1 MLLRLVEDADVV
13 VEGFRPGVMDRLGV
27 GYEALRERNPGIV
40 FCSITGYGQTG
51 PYTARSGHDMNYLGL
66 IGMLDLTGP
75 ADGAPVQSAG
85 QIADLGGGGL
95 MAAYSI
101 LAALREAERT
111 GRGQA
116 VDVSMADGALSWLT
130 MVAGQYLAD
139 GRVPGRGAESLTG
152 GIVCYRP
159 YACADGHVTLG
170 ALEPKFWA
178 AWCAGVGRDDLM
190 DKAFDPPGSDTHA
203 EVERIFAERT
213 RDEWAAFADQHDCCL
228 EPVLDLGEALDSEL
242 VREREM
248 VVEVDQPGAQAPVRP
263 AGPPGQV
270 LGHPGRRHPAR
281 PGAGRAH
288 RAGAG
293 GPGLHARAGGRA
305 GVRGRGRRAAGGR
318 HRQLPVM
325 NRDGLLKMSELADA
339 SGVSAGTIKHYLR
352 EGLLGKGEDV
362 VRTSRNMAYYPPG
375 FVERIRLIKQLQEE
389 RFMPLQAIR
398 RVLEDDPDRAR
409 ALVELED
416 RILDRALAGDES
428 RVSAAQLSKRLDIPR
443 EALDRM
449 VEIGL
454 LTPNS
459 RGFSPRDV
467 QVVEAIGRF
476 RAGGYD
482 EQIGFTV
489 YDTLRYK
496 RAMESLVSEEVEV
509 VLERLAGELEPD
521 AVVDLLEAGLEPLRD
536 FIAALHS
543 KLLIEELQRQR
554 GSR

>member
-1 MLLRLVEDADVV
+1 
-13 VEGFRPGVMDRLGV
+13 
-27 GYEALRERNPGIV
+27 
-40 FCSITGYGQTG
+40 
-51 PYTARSGHDMNYLGL
+51 
-66 IGMLDLTGP
+66 
-75 ADGAPVQSAG
+75 
-85 QIADLGGGGL
+85 
-95 MAAYSI
+95 
-101 LAALREAERT
+101 
-111 GRGQA
+111 
-116 VDVSMADGALSWLT
+116 VS
-130 MVAGQYLAD
+130 
-139 GRVPGRGAESLTG
+139 
-152 GIVCYRP
+152 
-159 YACADGHVTLG
+159 
-170 ALEPKFWA
+170 
-178 AWCAGVGRDDLM
+178 
-190 DKAFDPPGSDTHA
+190 
-203 EVERIFAERT
+203 
-213 RDEWAAFADQHDCCL
+213 
-228 EPVLDLGEALDSEL
+228 
-242 VREREM
+242 
-248 VVEVDQPGAQAPVRP
+248 
-263 AGPPGQV
+263 
-270 LGHPGRRHPAR
+270 
-281 PGAGRAH
+281 
-288 RAGAG
+288 
-293 GPGLHARAGGRA
+293 
-305 GVRGRGRRAAGGR
+305 
-318 HRQLPVM
+318 
-325 NRDGLLKMSELADA
+325 RDGLLKMSELADA

-362 VRTSRNMAYYPPG
+362 VRTSRNMAYYPPE

-454 LTPNS
+454 LTPTS

-521 AVVDLLEAGLEPLRD
+521 AVVDLLEAGLEPLKD

-543 KLLIEELQRQR
+543 KLLVEELQRQR